1 MSKALRAELLS
12 VIQKKCP
19 LTRYP
24 YAQHDL
30 PITHEPFKEIVQRLD
45 IDYDTLFGM
54 LQELQ
59 EAGVMRRFAAILNH
73 RKAGFNANAM
83 VVWDVDEAHGEEIG
97 RKAAE
102 FSAVSHYIMTTGRM
116 AAVKSAFDAGRKI
129 ECESRL
135 NRKAAQSVIVSKD
148 LGWRMEGDLFT
159 HPGYT
164 RTFHAA
170 RCIVK
175 TKPKLDIR

>member
-1 MSKALRAELLS
+1 MSEALRAELLS
-12 VIQKKCP
+12 VIQKKFP

-45 IDYDTLFGM
+45 IDYDTLFGT

-97 RKAAE
+97 RKAA
-102 FSAVSHYIMTTGRM
+102 
-116 AAVKSAFDAGRKI
+116 
-129 ECESRL
+129 
-135 NRKAAQSVIVSKD
+135 QSVIVSKD